1 MLWGIRLFLLGQYV
15 ALCHNRGE
23 MEVTAMNRSHLLYRL
38 QTIDLEISNGK
49 RRLEEVEAG
58 LGESEE
64 LRQAQRAL
72 QKAEDELNRWRTTL
86 RDLELETRSLTAKI
100 TSVEE
105 RLYSGRVTN
114 PKELANLQN
123 EVSYLKRRRGELE
136 DRQLEA
142 MVEVEEHEADVDSK
156 KASLAQVEAEWSDTQ
171 KQLTG
176 ERSELEERLAHLKNE
191 RAEVKGMIG
200 AEDLALYGELCSRKG
215 GRAVALLKGG
225 VCQACRVTLPTSQAR
240 QARSG
245 DSLIFCN
252 SCQRI
257 LYAER

>member
-1 MLWGIRLFLLGQYV
+1 MK
-15 ALCHNRGE
+15 
-23 MEVTAMNRSHLLYRL
+23 RSHLLYRL
-38 QTIDLEISNGK
+38 QTIDLEIGHGK

-64 LRQAQRAL
+64 LRRARRAL

-86 RDLELETRSLTAKI
+86 RDLELETRSLTTKI

-105 RLYSGRVTN
+105 RLYSGRVSN

-123 EVSYLKRRRGELE
+123 EVSYLKRNRVELE

-142 MVEVEEHEADVDSK
+142 MVEIEEHEARVDSQ
-156 KASLAQVEAEWSDTQ
+156 KAGLARIWAEWTEAQ
-171 KQLTG
+171 KQLTE
-176 ERSELEERLAHLKNE
+176 ERGELEERLAYLKRE
-191 RAEVKGMIG
+191 RVELEKTIR
-200 AEDLALYGELCSRKG
+200 AEDLALYKELCSRKG
-215 GRAVALLKGG
+215 GQAVALLKGE
-225 VCQACRVTLPTSQAR
+225 VCQACMVTLPTSQVQ

-245 DSLIFCN
+245 DSPSFCG

>member
-1 MLWGIRLFLLGQYV
+1 
-15 ALCHNRGE
+15 
-23 MEVTAMNRSHLLYRL
+23 MNRSHLLYRL
-38 QTIDLEISNGK
+38 QTIDLEIGHGK

-64 LRQAQRAL
+64 LRQARRVL

-86 RDLELETRSLTAKI
+86 RDLELEARSLTSKI

-105 RLYSGRVTN
+105 SLYGGRVTN

-142 MVEVEEHEADVDSK
+142 MVEVEEHEAEVDNK
-156 KASLAQVEAEWSDTQ
+156 KASLAQVETEWSDTQ
-171 KQLTG
+171 KRLT
-176 ERSELEERLAHLKNE
+176 EELSALEERLAHLKKE
-191 RAEVKGMIG
+191 RVELERTIG
-200 AEDLALYGELCSRKG
+200 AEDLTLYGELCSRKG
-215 GRAVALLKGG
+215 GQAVALLKGE
-225 VCQACRVTLPTSQAR
+225 VCQACRVTLPTSQL
-240 QARSG
+240 QQVRSG
-245 DSLIFCN
+245 DSLSFCS

>member
-1 MLWGIRLFLLGQYV
+1 MFQQ
-15 ALCHNRGE
+15 
-23 MEVTAMNRSHLLYRL
+23 MEVTAMNRSQLLYRL
-38 QTIDLEISNGK
+38 QTIDLEIDNGK

-64 LRQAQRAL
+64 LRQARRAL
-72 QKAEDELNRWRTTL
+72 QKAKDELNRWRTTL
-86 RDLELETRSLTAKI
+86 RDLELEAKSLTAKI

-105 RLYSGRVTN
+105 RLYSGRITN

-123 EVSYLKRRRGELE
+123 EVSYLKRRRGDLE

-142 MVEVEEHEADVDSK
+142 MVEVEEHEAEVDSK
-156 KASLAQVEAEWSDTQ
+156 KANLAQIEAEWSQTQ
-171 KQLTG
+171 KRLTE
-176 ERSELEERLAHLKNE
+176 ERSELEERLAHLKKE
-191 RAEVKGMIG
+191 RVKVEGMIG

-215 GRAVALLKGG
+215 GRAVALLKGE
-225 VCQACRVTLPTSQAR
+225 VCQVCMVTLPTSRVQ

-245 DSLIFCN
+245 NSLSFCS

>member
-1 MLWGIRLFLLGQYV
+1 
-15 ALCHNRGE
+15 
-23 MEVTAMNRSHLLYRL
+23 MNRSDQLYRL
-38 QTIDLEISNGK
+38 QTIDLGIGHGE

-64 LRQAQRAL
+64 LRQARRAL
-72 QKAEDELNRWRTTL
+72 QKAEGELNRWRTTL
-86 RDLELETRSLTAKI
+86 RDLELKTRSLTAKI

-123 EVSYLKRRRGELE
+123 EVSYLRRRIGDLE

-142 MVEVEEHEADVDSK
+142 MVEVEEHEAEVDSK
-156 KASLAQVEAEWSDTQ
+156 KAGLAQIEAEWSQTQ
-171 KQLTG
+171 KELTE
-176 ERSELEERLAHLKNE
+176 ERSELEDSLAHLKKE
-191 RAEVKGMIG
+191 RVKLERTIG

-215 GRAVALLKGG
+215 GQAVALLKGG

-240 QARSG
+240 QAHSG
-245 DSLIFCN
+245 DSLSFCS

>member
-1 MLWGIRLFLLGQYV
+1 
-15 ALCHNRGE
+15 
-23 MEVTAMNRSHLLYRL
+23 MNRSHLLYRL
-38 QTIDLEISNGK
+38 QTIDLEIGNGK

-64 LRQAQRAL
+64 LRQARRAL
-72 QKAEDELNRWRTTL
+72 QKAKDELSRWRTTL
-86 RDLELETRSLTAKI
+86 RDLELEARSLNAKI
-100 TSVEE
+100 ISVEE

-123 EVSYLKRRRGELE
+123 EVSYLKRRMGDLE

-142 MVEVEEHEADVDSK
+142 MVEVEEHEAEVDSK
-156 KASLAQVEAEWSDTQ
+156 QASLTQIEAEWTQTQ
-171 KQLTG
+171 KQLTE
-176 ERSELEERLAHLKNE
+176 ERSELEEKLAHLTTE
-191 RAEVKGMIG
+191 RVEVEGMIE

-215 GRAVALLKGG
+215 GQAVALLKGE
-225 VCQACRVTLPTSQAR
+225 VCQACRVTLPTSRVQ

-245 DSLIFCN
+245 DSLIFCS

>member
-1 MLWGIRLFLLGQYV
+1 
-15 ALCHNRGE
+15 
-23 MEVTAMNRSHLLYRL
+23 MNRSDQLYRL
-38 QTIDLEISNGK
+38 QTIDLERSNGE

-64 LRQAQRAL
+64 LRQARRVL
-72 QKAEDELNRWRTTL
+72 RKAEDELNHWRTTL

-136 DRQLEA
+136 DRQIEA
-142 MVEVEEHEADVDSK
+142 MVEVEEHEAEVDSK
-156 KASLAQVEAEWSDTQ
+156 RASLAQIEAEWSQTQ
-171 KQLTG
+171 KRLTE
-176 ERSELEERLAHLKNE
+176 ERSELEESLAHLKKE
-191 RAEVKGMIG
+191 RVKLETTIG

-215 GRAVALLKGG
+215 GQAVALLKGG
-225 VCQACRVTLPTSQAR
+225 VCQACMVTLPTSQAR

-245 DSLIFCN
+245 DSLSFCS

>member
-1 MLWGIRLFLLGQYV
+1 
-15 ALCHNRGE
+15 
-23 MEVTAMNRSHLLYRL
+23 MNRSHLLYHL
-38 QTIDLEISNGK
+38 QTIDLEIGNGK
-49 RRLEEVEAG
+49 RRLEEVKAG

-64 LRQAQRAL
+64 LRQARRAL
-72 QKAEDELNRWRTTL
+72 QEAEDELNRWRTTL
-86 RDLELETRSLTAKI
+86 RDLELETRSLSAKI

-123 EVSYLKRRRGELE
+123 EVSYLKRRRGDLE

-142 MVEVEEHEADVDSK
+142 MVEVEEHEAEVDSK
-156 KASLAQVEAEWSDTQ
+156 KASLAQIEAEWSQTQ
-171 KQLTG
+171 ERLTE
-176 ERSELEERLAHLKNE
+176 ERSELEERLAHLMKKE
-191 RAEVKGMIG
+191 RVEVKEMIG
-200 AEDLALYGELCSRKG
+200 AEDLALYGELRSRKG
-215 GRAVALLKGG
+215 GRAVALLKGE
-225 VCQACRVTLPTSQAR
+225 VCQACRVTLPTSRVQ

-245 DSLIFCN
+245 NSLSFCS

>member
-1 MLWGIRLFLLGQYV
+1 
-15 ALCHNRGE
+15 
-23 MEVTAMNRSHLLYRL
+23 MNRSLQLYRL
-38 QTIDLEISNGK
+38 QTIDLEISNGE

-64 LRQAQRAL
+64 LRQARRAL

-136 DRQLEA
+136 DRQIEA
-142 MVEVEEHEADVDSK
+142 MVEVEEHEAEADSK
-156 KASLAQVEAEWSDTQ
+156 KASLAQIEAEWSQTQ
-171 KQLTG
+171 KQLT
-176 ERSELEERLAHLKNE
+176 EEQSELEERLAHLTKE
-191 RAEVKGMIG
+191 RVKLERTIG

-215 GRAVALLKGG
+215 GQVVALLKGG
-225 VCQACRVTLPTSQAR
+225 VCQICMVTLPTSQVQ

-245 DSLIFCN
+245 DSLSFCS
-252 SCQRI
+252 SCRRI

>member
-1 MLWGIRLFLLGQYV
+1 
-15 ALCHNRGE
+15 
-23 MEVTAMNRSHLLYRL
+23 MNRSHLLYRL
-38 QTIDLEISNGK
+38 QTIDLEIDDGK

-64 LRQAQRAL
+64 LRQARRAL

-86 RDLELETRSLTAKI
+86 RDLELEAKSLTTKI
-100 TSVEE
+100 TSVEK
-105 RLYSGRVTN
+105 RLYGGRLTN

-142 MVEVEEHEADVDSK
+142 MVEVEEHEAEVDGEK
-156 KASLAQVEAEWSDTQ
+156 TTLAQVKAEWTQTQ
-171 KQLTG
+171 KQLIE
-176 ERSELEERLAHLKNE
+176 ERSELEERLAHLKKE
-191 RAEVKGMIG
+191 RGKLERTTG
-200 AEDLALYGELCSRKG
+200 AEDLALYGELRSQKG
-215 GRAVALLKGG
+215 GRAVALLKGD
-225 VCQACRVTLPTSQAR
+225 VCQACRVTLPTSNVQ

-245 DSLIFCN
+245 DSLSFCS

>member
-1 MLWGIRLFLLGQYV
+1 MFQQ
-15 ALCHNRGE
+15 
-23 MEVTAMNRSHLLYRL
+23 MEVTAMNRSQLLYRL
-38 QTIDLEISNGK
+38 QTIDLEMGNAK
-49 RRLEEVEAG
+49 RRLEKVEAG

-64 LRQAQRAL
+64 LRQARRAL
-72 QKAEDELNRWRTTL
+72 QKAENELNHWRITL

-114 PKELANLQN
+114 PKELANFQN

-142 MVEVEEHEADVDSK
+142 MVEVEEHEAEVDGK
-156 KASLAQVEAEWSDTQ
+156 KTSLAQIEADWTQTQ
-171 KQLTG
+171 KRLTE
-176 ERSELEERLAHLKNE
+176 ERGELEERLAHLKKE
-191 RAEVKGMIG
+191 RVKVEGMIE
-200 AEDLALYGELCSRKG
+200 AEDLALYGELRSRKG
-215 GRAVALLKGG
+215 GRAVALLKGE
-225 VCQACRVTLPTSQAR
+225 VCQVCRVTLPTSRVQ

-245 DSLIFCN
+245 GSLSFCS

-257 LYAER
+257 LYTER

>member
-1 MLWGIRLFLLGQYV
+1 
-15 ALCHNRGE
+15 
-23 MEVTAMNRSHLLYRL
+23 MNRSDQLYRL
-38 QTIDLEISNGK
+38 QTIDLERSNGE

-64 LRQAQRAL
+64 LRQARRVL
-72 QKAEDELNRWRTTL
+72 QKAEDELNHWRTTL

-123 EVSYLKRRRGELE
+123 EVSYLRRRIGDLE

-142 MVEVEEHEADVDSK
+142 MVEVEEHEAEVDSK
-156 KASLAQVEAEWSDTQ
+156 RASLAQIEAEWSQTQ
-171 KQLTG
+171 KRLTE
-176 ERSELEERLAHLKNE
+176 ERSELEESLAHLKKE
-191 RAEVKGMIG
+191 RVKLERTIG

-215 GRAVALLKGG
+215 GQAVALLKGG
-225 VCQACRVTLPTSQAR
+225 VCQACRVTLPTSQV
-240 QARSG
+240 QQVRSG
-245 DSLIFCN
+245 DSLSFCS
-252 SCQRI
+252 SCRRI
-257 LYAER
+257 LYAEH

>member
-1 MLWGIRLFLLGQYV
+1 
-15 ALCHNRGE
+15 
-23 MEVTAMNRSHLLYRL
+23 MNRSHLLYRL

-49 RRLEEVEAG
+49 RRQEEVEAG

-64 LRQAQRAL
+64 LRQARRAL
-72 QKAEDELNRWRTTL
+72 QKAADELNRWRTTL
-86 RDLELETRSLTAKI
+86 RDLELEAKSLTAKI

-105 RLYSGRVTN
+105 RLYGGRVTN

-123 EVSYLKRRRGELE
+123 EVSYLKRRRNELE

-142 MVEVEEHEADVDSK
+142 MVKVEEHEAEVDSK
-156 KASLAQVEAEWSDTQ
+156 KASLAQIEAEWTQTQ
-171 KQLTG
+171 KRLAE
-176 ERSELEERLAHLKNE
+176 ERSELEERLAHLKKE
-191 RAEVKGMIG
+191 RVEVEGMIG
-200 AEDLALYGELCSRKG
+200 AEDLALYRELCSRKG
-215 GRAVALLKGG
+215 GQAVALLKGG
-225 VCQACRVTLPTSQAR
+225 VCQACRVTLPTSQVQ

-245 DSLIFCN
+245 NSLSFCS

>member
-1 MLWGIRLFLLGQYV
+1 
-15 ALCHNRGE
+15 
-23 MEVTAMNRSHLLYRL
+23 MNRSHLLYRL
-38 QTIDLEISNGK
+38 QTIDLETDNGK

-64 LRQAQRAL
+64 LRQARRAL
-72 QKAEDELNRWRTTL
+72 QTAEDELSRWRTTL
-86 RDLELETRSLTAKI
+86 RDLELEARSLTAKI

-123 EVSYLKRRRGELE
+123 EVSYLKRRRGDLE
-136 DRQLEA
+136 DKQLEA
-142 MVEVEEHEADVDSK
+142 MVEVEEHEAEVDSR
-156 KASLAQVEAEWSDTQ
+156 KASLAQIEAEWTQTQ
-171 KQLTG
+171 KQLTE
-176 ERSELEERLAHLKNE
+176 ERSELEQRLAHLKKE
-191 RAEVKGMIG
+191 RVKEKGMIG
-200 AEDLALYGELCSRKG
+200 AEDLVLYGELCSRKG
-215 GRAVALLKGG
+215 GQAVALLEGE
-225 VCQACRVTLPTSQAR
+225 VCQVCRVTLPTSRVQ

-245 DSLIFCN
+245 DSLSFCS

>member
-1 MLWGIRLFLLGQYV
+1 
-15 ALCHNRGE
+15 
-23 MEVTAMNRSHLLYRL
+23 MNRTHLLYRL
-38 QTIDLEISNGK
+38 QTIDLEIGDGR

-64 LRQAQRAL
+64 LHRAQRAL
-72 QKAEDELNRWRTTL
+72 QRAENELNRWRATL

-100 TSVEE
+100 ASVEE
-105 RLYSGRVTN
+105 RLYGGRVTN

-123 EVSYLKRRRGELE
+123 EVSYLKRRKSELE
-136 DRQLEA
+136 DRQIEA
-142 MVEVEEHEADVDSK
+142 MVEVEEHEAEVDSK
-156 KASLAQVEAEWSDTQ
+156 RASLAQIEAEWSQTQ
-171 KQLTG
+171 ERLTA
-176 ERSELEERLAHLKNE
+176 ERGELERRLAHLKEE
-191 RAEVKGMIG
+191 RAKLEGMIG

-225 VCQACRVTLPTSQAR
+225 ACQACGVTLPTSQVQ

-245 DSLIFCN
+245 NALSFCS

-257 LYAER
+257 LYVER

>member
-1 MLWGIRLFLLGQYV
+1 
-15 ALCHNRGE
+15 
-23 MEVTAMNRSHLLYRL
+23 MNRSQLLYRL
-38 QTIDLEISNGK
+38 QTIDLEMGNGK

-64 LRQAQRAL
+64 LRQARRAL
-72 QKAEDELNRWRTTL
+72 QKAKDELNRWQTTL
-86 RDLELETRSLTAKI
+86 RDLELEAKSLTAKI

-123 EVSYLKRRRGELE
+123 EVSYLKRRRGDLE
-136 DRQLEA
+136 DKQLEA
-142 MVEVEEHEADVDSK
+142 MVEVEEHEAKVDSK
-156 KASLAQVEAEWSDTQ
+156 KANLAQIEAEWSQTQ
-171 KQLTG
+171 ERLTE
-176 ERSELEERLAHLKNE
+176 ERSELEERLAHLMKKE
-191 RAEVKGMIG
+191 RVEVEEMIG
-200 AEDLALYGELCSRKG
+200 AEDLALYGELRSRKG
-215 GRAVALLKGG
+215 GRAVALLKGE
-225 VCQACRVTLPTSQAR
+225 VCQACRVTLPTSRVQ

-245 DSLIFCN
+245 NSLSFCS